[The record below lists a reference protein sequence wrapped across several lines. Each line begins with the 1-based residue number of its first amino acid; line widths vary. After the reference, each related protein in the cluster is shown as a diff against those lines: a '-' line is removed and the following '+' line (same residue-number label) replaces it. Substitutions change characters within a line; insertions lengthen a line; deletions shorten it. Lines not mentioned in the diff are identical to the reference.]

1 MENTESNSYNIIEL
15 YIIRTHIEHA
25 EDLHVIVNMNYMKD
39 RKNCRLDP
47 TEDDEIIL
55 KSHSSTRRKASLVP
69 PVTRL

>member
-1 MENTESNSYNIIEL
+1 
-15 YIIRTHIEHA
+15 
-25 EDLHVIVNMNYMKD
+25 MKD